1 MTTATKTEP
10 LIVEDERS
18 VSSPCSAE
26 YALNNILSQ
35 IDEIY
40 PEWKELCDEIDQE
53 NFCTDCEY
61 IVILNE
67 REEYWGSTCYR
78 EVPSCKAEFDPED
91 GNCPRRKEYE
101 ELVKQKE
108 AKQAELE
115 RLEALQEMLEDR
127 EGAKAI

>member
-1 MTTATKTEP
+1 MTTETKTEP
-10 LIVEDERS
+10 LIVEDERL
-18 VSSPCSAE
+18 VSSLCSAE

-40 PEWKELCDEIDQE
+40 PEWEELCEEIDQE
-53 NFCTDCEY
+53 NFCTDCEH

-91 GNCPRRKEYE
+91 GDCPRCKEYE
-101 ELVKQKE
+101 KLVEQKE

-115 RLEALQEMLEDR
+115 RLEALMEMLEGR
-127 EGAKAI
+127 EGAKAV

>member
-10 LIVEDERS
+10 LIVEDERL
-18 VSSPCSAE
+18 VSSLCSAE
-26 YALNNILSQ
+26 YALDNILSQ

-40 PEWKELCDEIDQE
+40 PEWEELCEEIDQE
-53 NFCTDCEY
+53 NFCTDCEH

-67 REEYWGSTCYR
+67 REEYWGSMCYR

-91 GNCPRRKEYE
+91 PTCPRSREYE

-115 RLEALQEMLEDR
+115 RLEALMEMLEGR
-127 EGAKAI
+127 EGAKAV

>member
-1 MTTATKTEP
+1 MAVKNEP
-10 LIVEDERS
+10 LYNDEGLSKDILLNLSGATLED
-18 VSSPCSAE
+18 
-26 YALNNILSQ
+26 ILSK

-40 PEWKELCDEIDQE
+40 EAWDEVEEEADPEK
-53 NFCTDCEY
+53 FCEDCEHRY
-61 IVILNE
+61 TVRE
-67 REEYWGSTCYR
+67 REEYWGSICYR
-78 EVPSCKAEFDPED
+78 EFETCRAEFDPED